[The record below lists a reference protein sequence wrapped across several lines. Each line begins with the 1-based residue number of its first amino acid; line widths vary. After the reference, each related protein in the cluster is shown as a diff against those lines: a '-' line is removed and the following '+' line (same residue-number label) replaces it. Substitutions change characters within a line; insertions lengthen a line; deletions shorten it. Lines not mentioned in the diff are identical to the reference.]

1 MNNKEGL
8 SHEAEEQSSRIYF
21 CQVKAPTFSAA
32 KKVVVTKTWN
42 DLKPPKTTYN
52 HLKKFN
58 NQLQPSTT
66 CLLYTSDAADE

>member
-42 DLKPPKTTYN
+42 DLKPPKTIYN
-52 HLKKFN
+52 HLKN
-58 NQLQPSTT
+58 IYNHSQTI
-66 CLLYTSDAADE
+66 

>member
-1 MNNKEGL
+1 MNNKERL

-42 DLKPPKTTYN
+42 DLKPPKTTS
-52 HLKKFN
+52 KT
-58 NQLQPSTT
+58 STT
-66 CLLYTSDAADE
+66 TRKQSKTI

>member
-1 MNNKEGL
+1 MPFVGT
-8 SHEAEEQSSRIYF
+8 EQSKDYKS
-21 CQVKAPTFSAA
+21 
-32 KKVVVTKTWN
+32 VVTKTWN

-66 CLLYTSDAADE
+66 TSKKSTTTRKQSKTI